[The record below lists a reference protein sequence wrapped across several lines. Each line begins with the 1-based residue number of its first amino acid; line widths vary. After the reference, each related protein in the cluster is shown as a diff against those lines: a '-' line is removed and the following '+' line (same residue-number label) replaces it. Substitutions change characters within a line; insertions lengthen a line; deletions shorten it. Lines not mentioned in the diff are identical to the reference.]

1 MQFSTTFAIL
11 ATFVVA
17 ASAASTSNLER
28 RITDPGDPA
37 NLINCPPHGG
47 ADVCT
52 FEKPCS
58 RIRLNYGSQQ
68 QGHYIWYQ
76 YNVDN
81 IPAGIQLEFQDAC
94 SS

>member
-52 FEKPCS
+52 FEKPVGC
-58 RIRLNYGSQQ
+58 
-68 QGHYIWYQ
+68 
-76 YNVDN
+76 
-81 IPAGIQLEFQDAC
+81 PAFL
-94 SS
+94 